1 MKSNYQIIV
10 VENYNSNNGNSDTTE
25 HNYKTL
31 AEAKA
36 EYKKLL
42 KGEYKEHGKTCEV
55 QLWKNGAGKPIESEY
70 QVSAL
75 IPKGSIIVTYQ
86 HVTYMNY
93 AYKVT
98 DVQEVRSGE
107 RYEDLNVSVD
117 HTNSSWDAVFDSI
130 EELNESYEKKY
141 GIFAKLNSGRKIIE
155 DFLAK
160 NGIDKYQSE
169 DDDLGAVAKAITTDN
184 YFKEVEKIGVSE
196 LPEPLRKGHD
206 FVTRATNSGAK
217 WSSGNAVIDNTV
229 RRQVEK
235 LNEWKVGQKPK
246 EPTDKRLEEL
256 RTVFKSIKKDARGY
270 FIPSSANDEKYIL
283 KKFKEQ
289 GVKVEHLEF
298 VNDTTDLYDVYL
310 HDEKPVSRK
319 PENSGHNPQKKAK
332 DPVSESIEKGY
343 EKAKKEAK
351 KAKRPRVE
359 KTKKVGSS
367 GLPVEHISPA
377 VNFIKRFTAMSG
389 KQVSYDKLMALLRSL
404 QKAITE
410 KIIRSA
416 DKYAEEI
423 KEIQTFLVARANEN
437 VETFAITIGEARLE
451 KFQKIIGSE
460 TKMLIVTLLKQY
472 ISLVGKKDVK
482 EKAEALLKRIKKYED
497 NEDISSKDK
506 YYNFLEV
513 AVKRM
518 KEYVSGKEHHIKP
531 TIAELNGLAGIGCD
545 CNSALGMIYDIN
557 KPLRKTKDRKYT
569 DAKGRGAGSH
579 HGGVTL
585 GAGGWQTEEDY
596 RNERNRRSPRD
607 QEKFVWAVVKRF
619 DLSEYYPNAGEFIES
634 DIKANDLLSAVLQN
648 GRTVIRV
655 KELSNGNVYFQLLSD
670 RKNEKGGRFHVV
682 SGVGTIYDIKK
693 SLRRTGDK
701 KYTDAKGR
709 GAGSHH
715 GGVQLGSAMSIDDI
729 LAVEHTPIGL
739 EGKWKELI
747 GEACKPMNILMYGKG
762 GSGKSGMALAFSQY
776 LSEKGHPV
784 LYVAG
789 ESFGTPVFKQLIM
802 DAGIKGNDKFSI
814 VPDLKGHNLAQY
826 DFVVLDSKDSLKL
839 DIEQFRSLK
848 KNHPKLSFI
857 VLSQGK
863 KDGDYRGSE
872 EWRNEVDTLINFPE
886 RGKAS
891 TADDNGKN
899 RWGGCAV
906 VQLYEPKKA

>member
-1 MKSNYQIIV
+1 MKITTNNYSEAIKHIPLQSLPEAVKKGVETINNYTKGGTNWETYGSNETVKRV
-10 VENYNSNNGNSDTTE
+10 VDLIFSKLEPYYTE
-25 HNYKTL
+25 
-31 AEAKA
+31 EAKPA
-36 EYKKLL
+36 AKK
-42 KGEYKEHGKTCEV
+42 E
-55 QLWKNGAGKPIESEY
+55 AP
-70 QVSAL
+70 A
-75 IPKGSIIVTYQ
+75 
-86 HVTYMNY
+86 
-93 AYKVT
+93 A
-98 DVQEVRSGE
+98 
-107 RYEDLNVSVD
+107 SV
-117 HTNSSWDAVFDSI
+117 
-130 EELNESYEKKY
+130 K
-141 GIFAKLNSGRKIIE
+141 
-155 DFLAK
+155 
-160 NGIDKYQSE
+160 
-169 DDDLGAVAKAITTDN
+169 
-184 YFKEVEKIGVSE
+184 
-196 LPEPLRKGHD
+196 
-206 FVTRATNSGAK
+206 
-217 WSSGNAVIDNTV
+217 
-229 RRQVEK
+229 
-235 LNEWKVGQKPK
+235 
-246 EPTDKRLEEL
+246 
-256 RTVFKSIKKDARGY
+256 
-270 FIPSSANDEKYIL
+270 
-283 KKFKEQ
+283 
-289 GVKVEHLEF
+289 
-298 VNDTTDLYDVYL
+298 
-310 HDEKPVSRK
+310 KPVSRK
-319 PENSGHNPQKKAK
+319 PERSGHNPQPKVKPTQA
-332 DPVSESIEKGY
+332 
-343 EKAKKEAK
+343 

-377 VNFIKRFTAMSG
+377 VNFIKRFAAMSG

-416 DKYAEEI
+416 DKYSEEI

-451 KFQKIIGSE
+451 KFQKIVGSE

-472 ISLVGKKDVK
+472 IGLVGKKDVK
-482 EKAEALLKRIKKYED
+482 EKAEALLKRIAKYE
-497 NEDISSKDK
+497 EKEEITKKDK

-513 AVKRM
+513 AIKRM

-531 TIAELNGLAGIGCD
+531 TVAELNGLAGIGCD
-545 CNSALGMIYDIN
+545 CNAALGMIYDIN

-579 HGGVTL
+579 HGGL
-585 GAGGWQTEEDY
+585 
-596 RNERNRRSPRD
+596 
-607 QEKFVWAVVKRF
+607 
-619 DLSEYYPNAGEFIES
+619 AGEVKYKVVMVIGFDKDGNNLPKNELKVLAENFKTKKS
-634 DIKANDLLSAVLQN
+634 AQDWLERFGYKFKDITTRDMFV
-648 GRTVIRV
+648 
-655 KELSNGNVYFQLLSD
+655 SNGAL
-670 RKNEKGGRFHVV
+670 
-682 SGVGTIYDIKK
+682 GTIYKTDK
-693 SLRRTGDK
+693 SLRPTK
-701 KYTDAKGR
+701 HKHHYTDAKGR

-715 GGVQLGSAMSIDDI
+715 GGLGSAAMSIDDI
-729 LAVEHTPIGL
+729 LAVEHIPIGL

-762 GSGKSGMALAFSQY
+762 GSGKSGMALSFSQY

-814 VPDLKGHNLAQY
+814 VPDLKGHNLSQY

-906 VQLYEPKKA
+906 VQMYEPKKA